1 MFVLIS
7 KKTNQ
12 PLFTIHAKTQEEA
25 VAMAQSIITSKKVRN
40 TMRLTHRP
48 ASEVLRATPTDTQPG
63 LPHKDLGG
71 NYRCKRCGGTG
82 KYGKHGTCYNCDGAG
97 MVSPDQAKQLAE
109 ARDEYWAS
117 QCRADQASAEAS
129 ARANA

>member
-1 MFVLIS
+1 MFLLIS

-12 PLFTIHAKTQEEA
+12 PLFTIHAKTEEEA
-25 VAMAQSIITSKKVRN
+25 VAMAQSIITNTKVRN
-40 TMRLTHRP
+40 TMRLIRRP

-82 KYGKHGTCYNCDGAG
+82 KYGKHGTCYNCKGAG
-97 MVSPDQAKQLAE
+97 MVSPDQAKQLSE
-109 ARDEYWAS
+109 ARMTWLAS
-117 QCRADQASAEAS
+117 G
-129 ARANA
+129 ANA